1 MMTIRDAARTLVRTT
16 LFILLTTASQHA
28 AAQSVEDFYR
38 GKSTTIIVYSDAGSS
53 YDAYAR
59 VLARH
64 MPAKIPGQ
72 PGMIVKNM
80 VGAGG
85 LTATRYLYNNAPRD
99 GTTLGTIS
107 RGIPFEP
114 LLGNTVVEFDP
125 LKFIWLGSMS
135 RESALAVSWHTSQVK
150 TAQDLFSKELMV
162 AGSGAGADSEIIPK
176 ALNGLVG
183 TKFKIIAGYAGL
195 TPAALAMERGEVE
208 GIAYWS
214 WGAIK
219 TGKPDW
225 IRDKKLNLL
234 FQTSETPHPDIPDVP
249 TAQKVLAKTEEE
261 RQGLELLFARD
272 IIARPFLAPPDV
284 PADRA
289 KALKT
294 AFEQSLKDPAL
305 LAEANRVQ
313 AEIEL
318 VSGEEIEKLL
328 RKAMATPPAVVERL
342 RAAMN
347 R

>member
-135 RESALAVSWHTSQVK
+135 KETTMYVSWHSSQVK
-150 TAQDLFSKELMV
+150 TAQDLMTKELLL
-162 AGSGAGADSEIIPK
+162 AGTGAGADSEVISH
-176 ALNGLVG
+176 ALNGILN
-183 TKFKIIAGYAGL
+183 TKIKLISGYKGASN
-195 TPAALAMERGEVE
+195 AALALERGEIE
-208 GIAYWS
+208 GIYWT
-214 WGAIK
+214 WNGIN
-219 TGKPDW
+219 TTHPTW
-225 IRDKKLNLL
+225 IAEKKLNLL
-234 FQTSETPHPDIPDVP
+234 FQTRSTPHPELPDVP
-249 TAQKVLAKTEEE
+249 LVTVLAKTDEQ
-261 RQGLELLFARD
+261 RQALALLFARD
-272 IIARPFLAPPDV
+272 VLGRPFLAPPEV
-284 PADRA
+284 PADRV
-289 KALKT
+289 KALRA
-294 AFEQSLKDPAL
+294 AFDAAVHDPAL
-305 LAEANRVQ
+305 LADADK
-313 AEIEL
+313 AKMEIEL
-318 VSGEEIEKLL
+318 VNAQEVEAVI
-328 RKAMATPPAVVERL
+328 RNAYATPKAVVDRVKE
-342 RAAMN
+342 AMK

>member
-16 LFILLTTASQHA
+16 LFILLTAASQHA

-135 RESALAVSWHTSQVK
+135 KETTMYVSWHSSQVK
-150 TAQDLFSKELMV
+150 TAQDLMTKELLL
-162 AGSGAGADSEIIPK
+162 AGTGAGADSEVISH
-176 ALNGLVG
+176 ALNGILN
-183 TKFKIIAGYAGL
+183 TKIKLISGYKGASN
-195 TPAALAMERGEVE
+195 AALALERGEIE
-208 GIAYWS
+208 GIYWT
-214 WGAIK
+214 WNGIN
-219 TGKPDW
+219 TTHPTW
-225 IRDKKLNLL
+225 IAEKKLNLL
-234 FQTSETPHPDIPDVP
+234 FQTRSTPHPELPDVP
-249 TAQKVLAKTEEE
+249 LVTVLAKTDEQ
-261 RQGLELLFARD
+261 RQALALLFARD
-272 IIARPFLAPPDV
+272 VLGRPFLAPPEV
-284 PADRA
+284 PADRV
-289 KALKT
+289 KALRA
-294 AFEQSLKDPAL
+294 AFDAAVHDPAL
-305 LAEANRVQ
+305 LADADK
-313 AEIEL
+313 AKMEIEL
-318 VSGEEIEKLL
+318 VNAQEVEAVI
-328 RKAMATPPAVVERL
+328 RNAYATPKAVVDRVKE
-342 RAAMN
+342 AMK